1 MTAEDFRKG
10 VVMTPEET
18 RAHIASDV
26 REALDESG
34 VDLSSMSE
42 ADLVILSGKIAN
54 SLLDTVDRLLDQ
66 AQPAPEQEEAME
78 LDDENAEKILWE
90 GRPFLSLVEKYVLTS
105 ERLKIIRGMV
115 SRAVENFE
123 LIRIQDIDLKQNVSE
138 RVMGIGDITIRG
150 ADESDSLIVIRNVK
164 DPEKVYE
171 IMRRAWLDARKRY
184 GLQFR
189 EYM

>member
-1 MTAEDFRKG
+1 
-10 VVMTPEET
+10 MTPEQT
-18 RAHIASDV
+18 RAHIAADV
-26 REALDESG
+26 RQALNRSG

-42 ADLVILSGKIAN
+42 ADLVILSGNIAN

-66 AQPAPEQEEAME
+66 AQTTTEQEEAME
-78 LDDENAEKILWE
+78 LDDANAEKILWE

-105 ERLKIIRGMV
+105 ERVQIIRGMV
-115 SRAVENFE
+115 SRAVENYE

-150 ADESDSLIVIRNVK
+150 ADESDSMIVIRNVK
-164 DPEKVYE
+164 DPETVYE